1 MGFLV
6 AFTRKM
12 YLTNYINSLEV
23 KIKDITEQKLDLTDT
38 ITQLT
43 TQISDIG
50 DNDSPAVKKLK
61 ARQAELENLDKQLEM
76 RMQKF
81 QAQLQAA
88 NTELQS
94 ADQALQQGISRSFS
108 YNFGG

>member
-6 AFTRKM
+6 AFSRKM
-12 YLTNYINSLEV
+12 YLTSYINSLEV
-23 KIKDITEQKLDLTDT
+23 KVRDMTEQRLDLTET

-50 DNDSPAVKKLK
+50 DNDSAAVKKLK

-76 RMQKF
+76 RMQKY

-88 NTELQS
+88 QTEQQS
-94 ADQALQQGISRSFS
+94 ADQALQKSIERSFS
-108 YNFGG
+108 YNFG